1 MFWLINAT
9 RKVLIRGYVVNF
21 RSGQKIA
28 PLYLEYEAA
37 DDEDDQVVEFMEED
51 DDFLNDHNSPGIA
64 SPTRHSDRRFSYGT
78 SPGFRYK
85 S

>member
-1 MFWLINAT
+1 MFCCLKAT
-9 RKVLIRGYVVNF
+9 WKVLIRGYVVNF

-51 DDFLNDHNSPGIA
+51 DDFLNDRSQ
-64 SPTRHSDRRFSYGT
+64 
-78 SPGFRYK
+78 
-85 S
+85 